1 MPPLGV
7 LNKKRWSRFGKDLL
21 KGWWLWGGGGNVA
34 LPVHEMPCLWH
45 FTWKHVNMK
54 HQKAMNWV
62 IVGWRCQGH
71 PSVKKKIK
79 GLGIL
84 CALRHWSGN
93 EMPDKQ
99 SL

>member
-1 MPPLGV
+1 MFVAFHMETREYETPESHELGYCG
-7 LNKKRWSRFGKDLL
+7 L
-21 KGWWLWGGGGNVA
+21 
-34 LPVHEMPCLWH
+34 EMPGTPIC
-45 FTWKHVNMK
+45 
-54 HQKAMNWV
+54 
-62 IVGWRCQGH
+62 
-71 PSVKKKIK
+71 KKKIK